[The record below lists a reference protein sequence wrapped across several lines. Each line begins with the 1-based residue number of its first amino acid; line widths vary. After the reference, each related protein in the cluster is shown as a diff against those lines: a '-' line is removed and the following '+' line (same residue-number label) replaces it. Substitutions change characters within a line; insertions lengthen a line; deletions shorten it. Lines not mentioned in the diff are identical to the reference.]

1 MDKQKVENKFI
12 YFISLLGM
20 VMILVLIAYFFFL
33 RNVEVDIMDNVQYT
47 YVGENGNASVV
58 VSAKQ
63 GELNQRMQDFLNS
76 VKYEVSPSSDL
87 SNGDTIHVT
96 ATYDEALANQYHYK
110 PKSIEA
116 NVVVEGLANRYLAL
130 QDIPKT
136 LIQDGRNAALDYVKE
151 NQDAIYKLDGKEE
164 KTPSL
169 DKMKIVYSAYLK
181 SNQKKNSDRFVY
193 IVQMTYDSEVLYY
206 MVCIPNINDSN
217 EIDTHNIYGEKAY
230 LTQEELDGKDFNG
243 YVDRVYS
250 SKYQIEQ
257 KKNKEVDDFFILVYS
272 LILQNQ
278 VFRFHEIQ
286 S

>member
-1 MDKQKVENKFI
+1 MDKQKIENKFI

-33 RNVEVDIMDNVQYT
+33 RNVEVDIMDNAQYT

-217 EIDTHNIYGEKAY
+217 EIDAHNIYGEKAY
-230 LTQEELDGKDFNG
+230 LTQDELDGKDFNG

-257 KKNKEVDDFFILVYS
+257 KNKEVDDFFILVYS

>member
-20 VMILVLIAYFFFL
+20 VTILVLIAYFFFL
-33 RNVEVDIMDNVQYT
+33 RNVEVDIMDNAQYT

-110 PKSIEA
+110 PKSVEA
-116 NVVVEGLANRYLAL
+116 NVVVEGLANRYLSL
-130 QDIPKT
+130 KDIPKT
-136 LIQDGRNAALDYVKE
+136 LIKDGENAALDYVKD
-151 NQDAIYKLDGKEE
+151 NQDEIYELDGKEE

-257 KKNKEVDDFFILVYS
+257 KKQVIRNQIGSTKS
-272 LILQNQ
+272 WLQKLQ
-278 VFRFHEIQ
+278 G
-286 S
+286 

>member
-1 MDKQKVENKFI
+1 M
-12 YFISLLGM
+12 
-20 VMILVLIAYFFFL
+20 
-33 RNVEVDIMDNVQYT
+33 
-47 YVGENGNASVV
+47 
-58 VSAKQ
+58 
-63 GELNQRMQDFLNS
+63 
-76 VKYEVSPSSDL
+76 
-87 SNGDTIHVT
+87 
-96 ATYDEALANQYHYK
+96 
-110 PKSIEA
+110 
-116 NVVVEGLANRYLAL
+116 AL

-217 EIDTHNIYGEKAY
+217 KIDTHNIYGEKAY
-230 LTQEELDGKDFNG
+230 LTQDELDGKDFNG

-257 KKNKEVDDFFILVYS
+257 KK
-272 LILQNQ
+272 
-278 VFRFHEIQ
+278 
-286 S
+286 

>member
-1 MDKQKVENKFI
+1 MDKQKIENKFI

-33 RNVEVDIMDNVQYT
+33 RNVEVDIMDNAQYI

-110 PKSIEA
+110 PKSIET

-193 IVQMTYDSEVLYY
+193 IVSMNYSSEILYY

-257 KKNKEVDDFFILVYS
+257 KNKEVDDFFILVYS
-272 LILQNQ
+272 LILRNQ